1 MKIRKVFED
10 TNDYELCEEISYETY
25 ESHIWVGEYGD
36 KLISLKNNIIP
47 IIKEQEKEI
56 FDYYYGVGGMQHNS
70 RSKTDF
76 YSFHG
81 YEVDGL
87 HIIVEAIEDYYFLVT
102 INTEEF
108 EMYFKCDGVDGLK
121 MLSKKFIEKYKDINN
136 ED

>member
-25 ESHIWVGEYGD
+25 ESHIE
-36 KLISLKNNIIP
+36 KIISLKNNIIP

-56 FDYYYGVGGMQHNS
+56 FDYYYGVGEMRHNS
-70 RSKTDF
+70 RSKIDY

-136 ED
+136 EN